1 MDQHLENNKQLFK
14 DAVNKYLESGT
25 DDDYEKCQYA
35 KRQLC
40 KCQQMITN
48 IKNKRLE
55 QLKQELS
62 EDIITEVFIKE
73 VVQEPIAVVVEE
85 PIKEVVE
92 EVIQEVVEEVVEQL

>member
-73 VVQEPIAVVVEE
+73 VVQEPVQEPIAAVVEE
-85 PIKEVVE
+85 PIA
-92 EVIQEVVEEVVEQL
+92 EVIQEVVQEVVEQL